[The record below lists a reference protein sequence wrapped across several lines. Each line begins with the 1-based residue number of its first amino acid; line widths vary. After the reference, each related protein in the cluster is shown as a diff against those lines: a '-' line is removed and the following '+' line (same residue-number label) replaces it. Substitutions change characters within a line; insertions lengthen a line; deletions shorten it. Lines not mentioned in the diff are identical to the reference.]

1 MLVTFP
7 IGCFVAAVVCDIV
20 SIWAGPALWSDMS
33 TWLLLFG
40 VCGGLLAALFGF
52 VDYLSAPMSAPA
64 KSLASWHMVLNIAA
78 IVVFGVAC
86 AVRFANHAS
95 PAGYALTAA
104 GIVVLSVAG
113 YLGGDVAHRHLVG
126 SSEGDA
132 GVAREAADRDG
143 AVRPSMPSVRS

>member
-20 SIWAGPALWSDMS
+20 SIWAGPAFWSEMS

-40 VCGGLLAALFGF
+40 VCGALLAALFGF
-52 VDYLSAPMSAPA
+52 VDYLSAPMSAQA
-64 KSLASWHMVLNIAA
+64 KGLASWHMVLNVVA

-86 AVRFANHAS
+86 AVRFQDHAS
-95 PAGYALTAA
+95 PAGYALTVA
-104 GIVVLSVAG
+104 GIVLLGIAG
-113 YLGGDVAHRHLVG
+113 FLGGDVAHRHLVG

-132 GVAREAADRDG
+132 GVVRETADREA
-143 AVRPSMPSVRS
+143 RPRMPSASR